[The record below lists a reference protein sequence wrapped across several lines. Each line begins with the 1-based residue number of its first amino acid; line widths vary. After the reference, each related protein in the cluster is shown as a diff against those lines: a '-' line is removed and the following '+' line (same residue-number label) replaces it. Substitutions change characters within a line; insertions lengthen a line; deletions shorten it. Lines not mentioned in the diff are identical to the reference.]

1 MAPTASRRDGKAP
14 LVDFGA
20 VRNMSYSRIVVSGL
34 LFAGAVGAQTL
45 DCNFQSYR
53 ALEGLKAEMR
63 SGSLTIT
70 WQGERGQTLRAE
82 FAVEG
87 GRPGVRELAVEQ
99 NGKWAELGR
108 NLTPEFE
115 VTTGRRRISAQQEA
129 PLRQLGI
136 YTPEVIERQ
145 KWFAFWDAPL
155 NVPGHPGSNAA
166 VDLPR
171 RPEEIQHARAV
182 FQVSGCQVNTDG
194 ARIEVNFPG
203 VSMGLFSGELRYTV
217 YRGTNLIRQE
227 VIAKTDAPSVA
238 YKFAAGLKG
247 FAIASDTRL
256 VWRDIARGWQHY
268 LFGGAVN
275 TDPVALKAR
284 NRVEIIQT
292 ANGSV
297 AVFPASHKFFFSRE
311 VESNLGYNYYRKDS
325 EASFAVGVRQADRE
339 ESFKPYGVTDAV
351 WQRRVGQAREFEE
364 NFALYNAPPGTMQRM
379 AVYFYLDSGSAEA
392 AQQAVMAF
400 THDDVYKPLP
410 GYQVMVS
417 HFHFHLNEELTDAG
431 TLDHQPQWI
440 PTLKALGINIAA
452 LCDFHADSHP
462 TDTGKIRL
470 EEQRV
475 YFEGSERFSDRDFLI
490 IPGEEPDATL
500 GGHYMFLF
508 PKPVY
513 YTHTALRRAGSNQP
527 PTPDQPYVETIAPY
541 GKVYHTSSPETEM
554 RLLNDEHALMW
565 QTHPRTKSS
574 DGYPDAVKDKPHFL
588 SDRFAGASFQSLPVD
603 QSQKRLCEERC
614 LSLLDDMNNWAGPKY
629 LIAEGDTY
637 TKSPEDETYPQLDV
651 NYVKL
656 DHLPKFSEGWT
667 PVLDALRAGN
677 FFVTSGEVLLHD
689 YSIQGAGAKRNFV
702 ADVDWTWP
710 AEFVELIW
718 GDGKTTGRE
727 IIPATSLAPFS
738 THRYS
743 VPFDATGKKWVR
755 FAAWDSAGNGAFTEP
770 VHLR

>member
-1 MAPTASRRDGKAP
+1 MAYRGIII
-14 LVDFGA
+14 
-20 VRNMSYSRIVVSGL
+20 YGL
-34 LFAGAVGAQTL
+34 LLTAAAGAQTL
-45 DCNFQSYR
+45 DCTFQGYR
-53 ALEGLKAEMR
+53 SQDGLKAEMR
-63 SGSLTIT
+63 SGSLELV
-70 WQGERGQTLRAE
+70 WQGERGQTLRAVLGVQ
-82 FAVEG
+82 AGQPV
-87 GRPGVRELAVEQ
+87 VRELAVEK

-155 NVPGHPGSNAA
+155 NVPGRPGSNAA

-171 RPEEIQHARAV
+171 KPEEIERARAT
-182 FQVSGCQVNTDG
+182 FQVTGCQVSTDG
-194 ARIEVNFPG
+194 ARIEANFPG
-203 VSMGLFSGELRYTV
+203 VTLGLFSGGLRYTF

-227 VIAKTDAPSVA
+227 VIAKTGAPSVA

-247 FAIASDTRL
+247 FAIGGDTRL

-268 LFGGAVN
+268 LFGGAIN
-275 TDPVALKAR
+275 TDPVALRAR
-284 NRVEIIQT
+284 NRVEVIESG
-292 ANGSV
+292 AGSV

-325 EASFAVGVRQADRE
+325 DTTFAVGVRQAERE

-351 WQRRVGQAREFEE
+351 WQRRVSQAREFEE
-364 NFALYNAPPGTMQRM
+364 NFALYNAPPGTLQRM
-379 AVYFYLDSGSAEA
+379 AVYFYLDSGRAEA
-392 AQQAVMAF
+392 TQQAVMAF

-431 TLDHQPQWI
+431 TIDHQPQWI
-440 PTLKALGINIAA
+440 PTFKALGINIAA

-470 EEQRV
+470 DEQKV

-513 YTHTALRRAGSNQP
+513 YTHAPLRRAGSTQAAAP
-527 PTPDQPYVETIAPY
+527 ELPYMETITPY

-614 LSLLDDMNNWAGPKY
+614 LTLLDDMNNWAGAKY

-637 TKSPEDETYPQLDV
+637 TKSPEDETFPQLDV

-656 DHLPKFSEGWT
+656 DRLPKFSDGWM

-689 YSIQGAGAKRNFV
+689 YSIQGAGPKRSFV

-710 AEFVELIW
+710 AEFVELVW

-727 IIPATSLAPFS
+727 IISATSLAPFS
-738 THRYS
+738 TRHYAL
-743 VPFDATGKKWVR
+743 PFDATGKKWVR

>member
-1 MAPTASRRDGKAP
+1 
-14 LVDFGA
+14 
-20 VRNMSYSRIVVSGL
+20 MSYSRIVFSGL
-34 LFAGAVGAQTL
+34 LFAATAGAQAL

-53 ALEGLKAEMR
+53 AIDGLKAEMR
-63 SGSLTIT
+63 SGSLTLT
-70 WQGERGQTLRAE
+70 WQGERGQTLRAV
-82 FAVEG
+82 FTVEG
-87 GRPGVRELAVEQ
+87 GRPVVRELAVEK
-99 NGKWAELGR
+99 NSKWAELGR
-108 NLTPEFE
+108 NLAPEFE
-115 VTTGRRRISAQQEA
+115 ATTGRRRISAQQEA

-275 TDPVALKAR
+275 SDPVALKAR

-292 ANGSV
+292 GNGSV

-325 EASFAVGVRQADRE
+325 DASFAVGVRQADRE

-351 WQRRVGQAREFEE
+351 WQRRVSQAREFEE
-364 NFALYNAPPGTMQRM
+364 NFALYNAPPGTLQRM

-392 AQQAVMAF
+392 VQQAVMAF

-440 PTLKALGINIAA
+440 PTFKALGINIAA

-513 YTHTALRRAGSNQP
+513 YTHAALRRAGSTQP
-527 PTPDQPYVETIAPY
+527 VAPDQPYVETIAPY

-614 LSLLDDMNNWAGPKY
+614 LGLLDDMNNWGGPKY

-667 PVLDALRAGN
+667 PVLNALRAGN

-689 YSIQGAGAKRNFV
+689 YSIQGAGVKRAFV

-727 IIPATSLAPFS
+727 IISATSLAPFS

-743 VPFDATGKKWVR
+743 VPFDASGKKWVR